1 MRAVVLTAPQA
12 LDVRDTEIPTP
23 SADECLVQVSH
34 SGICGTD
41 LKIFEGE
48 IPVSYPLIMGH
59 EMAGTLV
66 QTPASLQLPAGSRVI
81 VDPGLFCGACFHCR
95 AGQTNL
101 CPNGGLVGRDSDGG
115 FADYLRV
122 PARNV
127 FALPDEIK
135 DNEAPLLQVLSTCVH
150 ARRLAPAFADE
161 VVVVTGLGVTGQL
174 HVQLA
179 KASGAFVVGITRS
192 KWKRELA
199 EKLGADLTLSP
210 TDDLNEQILALS
222 DGRGADLV
230 IETVGTVPLLAQA
243 IELARIGGRVLAFG
257 IYTATQGALPF
268 YQTYFKE
275 LKIINSRASRGRD
288 FPASLDL
295 VRRGVVQLAPLVS
308 HTLAL
313 ARLDQALALLSDTA
327 PQRMKII
334 IDNTAG

>member
-1 MRAVVLTAPQA
+1 MREA
-12 LDVRDTEIPTP
+12 EIPAP
-23 SADECLVQVSH
+23 AADECLVQVSH

-41 LKIFEGE
+41 LKIFQGE
-48 IPVSYPLIMGH
+48 IPVGYPLIMGH

-66 QTPASLQLPAGSRVI
+66 QAPASLPPASGSRVI

-101 CPNGGLVGRDSDGG
+101 CPNGGLIGRDSDGG
-115 FADYLRV
+115 FAEYLRV

-127 FALPDEIK
+127 FALPDEIT

-150 ARRLAPAFADE
+150 ARRLAPASPDE
-161 VVVVTGLGVTGQL
+161 TVVVTGLGVTGQL

-179 KASGAFVVGITRS
+179 KASGAFVIGITRS
-192 KWKRELA
+192 QWKRELA
-199 EKLGADLTLSP
+199 EQLGADVTLAP
-210 TDDLNEQILALS
+210 GDDLEERVLAVS

-230 IETVGTVPLLAQA
+230 IETVGSVPLLAQA
-243 IELARIGGRVLAFG
+243 IDLVRIGGRLLTFG
-257 IYTATQGALPF
+257 IYTAEKGTLPF

-295 VRRGVVQLAPLVS
+295 VRRGVVQLAPLIS
-308 HTLAL
+308 HTLTL
-313 ARLDQALALLSDTA
+313 AELDQALALLSDAA

-334 IDNTAG
+334 IDNTSG